1 MGLDNIT
8 LHHLA
13 STNCAVVWALGS
25 REPIAGPKT
34 VNITSCLLHPA
45 TRPRENLPAIRTIVL
60 IEHRVL
66 LLEPKPRLVRSMR
79 SHQLGSLV
87 AVVVLVGRAIGIPA
101 LGEHQDVLAQAERVG
116 EDGDRLQV
124 DVRVVAGGLV
134 GRRAVKVP
142 NRKIIRL
149 VVLLGQGL
157 RKLKSAPVARLET

>member
-1 MGLDNIT
+1 
-8 LHHLA
+8 
-13 STNCAVVWALGS
+13 
-25 REPIAGPKT
+25 
-34 VNITSCLLHPA
+34 
-45 TRPRENLPAIRTIVL
+45 
-60 IEHRVL
+60 
-66 LLEPKPRLVRSMR
+66 MR

-87 AVVVLVGRAIGIPA
+87 AVVVLVGRAISVPA